1 MDEKLQCN
9 FFVKKRKRLCRLIPG
24 KGKRYCGEHMHL
36 ECSGNQN
43 GVDQPNTTARIPC
56 PYDPHHT
63 VAVKQLAKHVKVCNS
78 RPKEQPIYYEKGINA
93 GSTEYDQDLQ
103 TMRLT
108 DFSLDELQ
116 KIISKVE
123 SVFAD
128 HVGDIETEILRHDSL
143 KADLENPDNGVSA
156 RKHLLQLDSLLGHME
171 GLNLLQPKTCYVEFG
186 AGRGRLSQQI
196 QQAISDLDQTSF
208 LLIDRASVRHKR
220 DSLYK
225 GDSGGHQYE
234 RINMDIENLVLG
246 KVPTVCSHKERPV
259 VAYTKHLCGAATD
272 LALRCLMETRSDH
285 KQNTSHDSSDT
296 QAIMNQST
304 DKDISLLSENITQ
317 QTPSSNA
324 LKSSSDESR
333 DKNLVLSEKEMTDA
347 QSING
352 QNTSPSDPGQIADEN
367 SGGNCKVLET
377 EGGYQSRVLP
387 LVKGVVMALC
397 CHHRCSWRTHIGK
410 QFFQEVGIMERD
422 FMVLVR
428 MSSWATCGSRLAKEE
443 KEDEVGRDGGKAASE
458 DGTMKTPAGS
468 ETVEDLDR
476 SKRKERIGEASDI
489 QPEQESIVSSL
500 GLSVPEREEIGFKC
514 KRILDMARLSYMK
527 ALGLDAK
534 LVYYVERNISPENAV
549 LIAVPSHL

>member
-36 ECSGNQN
+36 EFSGNQN
-43 GVDQPNTTARIPC
+43 GVDQPNTTERIPC

-103 TMRLT
+103 TMRLA
-108 DFSLDELQ
+108 DFSLSELQ

-128 HVGDIETEILRHDSL
+128 HVGDIETEILHHDSL

-171 GLNLLQPKTCYVEFG
+171 RLNLLQPKTCYVEFG

-196 QQAISDLDQTSF
+196 QQAMSDLDQTSF

-225 GDSGGHQYE
+225 GESGGHQYE

-246 KVPTVCSHKERPV
+246 QVPTVCSHKERPV
-259 VAYTKHLCGAATD
+259 VAYTKHLCGVATD
-272 LALRCLMETRSDH
+272 LALRCLMETRSER
-285 KQNTSHDSSDT
+285 KQNT
-296 QAIMNQST
+296 QAKMNRFT
-304 DKDISLLSENITQ
+304 DKDISKLSENITQ
-317 QTPSSNA
+317 QTPSGA
-324 LKSSSDESR
+324 VKSSNNESSDSS
-333 DKNLVLSEKEMTDA
+333 LVLSEKETTDA

-352 QNTSPSDPGQIADEN
+352 QNTSLSDPGQTADEN
-367 SGGNCKVLET
+367 SGGNRKVLEA
-377 EGGYQSRVLP
+377 EVGDQSIVLP
-387 LVKGVVMALC
+387 FVRGVVMALC

-410 QFFQEVGIMERD
+410 QFFREVGITERD
-422 FMVLVR
+422 FMALVR

-443 KEDEVGRDGGKAASE
+443 KADEVRRDGGKVASE
-458 DGTMKTPAGS
+458 DGTMETPAGS
-468 ETVEDLDR
+468 ETVEELDR
-476 SKRKERIGEASDI
+476 IKRKERIGEASDI
-489 QPEQESIVSSL
+489 PAEQESIVSSL

-514 KRILDMARLSYMK
+514 KRILDMARLSYLK

-549 LIAVPSHL
+549 LIAMPSHL